1 MKKHIFFAII
11 FGIFTLSAFA
21 QNNSTSQTQRLLPDG
36 TPSDNCTSF
45 PDGNYADCCFEHDVA
60 YFKGGSWKE
69 RWRADKKLYK
79 CVAAKGGAKN
89 KFAAPVM
96 WLGVRAFGAPFIP
109 TSARWG
115 FGKSRMPKPDVKTE
129 PAKSEK

>member
-1 MKKHIFFAII
+1 MKKLIFFALIL
-11 FGIFTLSAFA
+11 GIFTVNSFA
-21 QNNSTSQTQRLLPDG
+21 QNSTSQTPRLLPDG

-45 PDGNYADCCFEHDVA
+45 PDGDYADCCFEHDLA

-79 CVAAKGGAKN
+79 CVAAKDGFKH
-89 KFAAPVM
+89 KFIAPMM
-96 WLGVRAFGAPFIP
+96 WLGVRAFGVPWLP

-115 FGKSRMPKPDVKTE
+115 FGKDRIKAEKEKPKTK
-129 PAKSEK
+129 